1 MKVLIASTPA
11 TGHLNPVLAVARGLI
26 GDGHDVTVLSASVLR
41 PRIEAAGAA
50 FRAFPPGADLDL
62 TDVLS
67 VVPELKTMAPGPEQ
81 GRLTAKRIFIDP
93 IPAQL
98 AGLQQAVR
106 EWQPDVIV
114 GDNTV
119 FGVLP
124 LLCGPRAARPPI
136 VLCGTSFLHAPRD
149 DGAPHFLGLWPAT
162 TQEERDRYAVM
173 AQERDRLIVEPIRQ
187 HLNET
192 LAGLG
197 VGPLPMPLFGS
208 SAVLADAYLQLSVP
222 AFEFPCQVPP
232 NVHFVGT
239 PAIVP
244 GQAPLPPWADDLDGS
259 RKVVLVTQGTVANFN
274 FDLIRSTLDALAD
287 ERDVLVVVTTGGRPV
302 ESVPGA
308 LPANARIASYL
319 PFEWALRRASVFVTN
334 GGYGSVS
341 QALSHGVP
349 IVGAGLTQDKADVNA
364 RIAWSGVGIDLRSN
378 EPAPQAVRDAVRAVL
393 DQPRYRIRAKEI
405 AADFAQIDTRAEIL
419 RIITSLVNGQEI
431 SAVPAALAAE

>member
-1 MKVLIASTPA
+1 
-11 TGHLNPVLAVARGLI
+11 
-26 GDGHDVTVLSASVLR
+26 
-41 PRIEAAGAA
+41 
-50 FRAFPPGADLDL
+50 
-62 TDVLS
+62 
-67 VVPELKTMAPGPEQ
+67 
-81 GRLTAKRIFIDP
+81 
-93 IPAQL
+93 
-98 AGLQQAVR
+98 
-106 EWQPDVIV
+106 
-114 GDNTV
+114 
-119 FGVLP
+119 
-124 LLCGPRAARPPI
+124 
-136 VLCGTSFLHAPRD
+136 
-149 DGAPHFLGLWPAT
+149 
-162 TQEERDRYAVM
+162 
-173 AQERDRLIVEPIRQ
+173 
-187 HLNET
+187 
-192 LAGLG
+192 
-197 VGPLPMPLFGS
+197 MPLFGS

-302 ESVPGA
+302 ESIPGA